1 MDYVVRIYLTF
12 VENCQTG
19 FQSGCTVLHSHL
31 LLHILTN
38 VWCCQVLGFGHS
50 RRSTTVFRCSVCI
63 SLMTHDCLMLIY
75 FLALHLLCLLLIF
88 VALIQK
94 QSSPSSCA
102 VNSSGVVSISS

>member
-38 VWCCQVLGFGHS
+38 VWWCQVLGFGHS
-50 RRSTTVFRCSVCI
+50 RRSTMVFHCSVCI
-63 SLMTHDCLMLIY
+63 SLMTHDDADLFLGTASSMSSAY
-75 FLALHLLCLLLIF
+75 FCGTNSEAIISIKLCY
-88 VALIQK
+88 
-94 QSSPSSCA
+94 
-102 VNSSGVVSISS
+102 